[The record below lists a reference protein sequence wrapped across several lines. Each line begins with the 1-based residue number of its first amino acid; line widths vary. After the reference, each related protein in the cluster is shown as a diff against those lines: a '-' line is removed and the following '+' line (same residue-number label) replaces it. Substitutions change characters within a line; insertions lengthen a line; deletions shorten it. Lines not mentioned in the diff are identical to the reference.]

1 MKSPKRRIALCATLL
16 VLLSS
21 LPALAANVTGT
32 WTMEDNDPRDGTAV
46 SGTYVFK
53 QDGAKLTGTLTAKTP
68 GGEQAGNID
77 GKVDGNK
84 ISFAVTLS
92 DGTYTHEGTID
103 GDEIKV
109 TMKSDDPNF
118 PAREVTLKRSK

>member
-32 WTMEDNDPRDGTAV
+32 WTMEDQDPRDGNTV

-68 GGEQAGNID
+68 GGEQTGNIN

-84 ISFAVTLS
+84 ISFTVNRSDANYTLEGAV
-92 DGTYTHEGTID
+92 D
-103 GDEIKV
+103 GDEIKM
-109 TMKSDDPNF
+109 TLKSDDPNF
-118 PAREVTLKRSK
+118 TTHEVTLKRSK